1 MKQLVV
7 SALPEA
13 GGTIRL
19 DREQSH
25 YLARVRRV
33 AAGDRITCIDP
44 EGHFAEGCIVT
55 SVKDGTVELAVPA
68 PTAPHAPGVAY
79 APAETDGD
87 GVPGA
92 RPGWEQNRRLPGV
105 PPSAVSVALY
115 VALLKGKK
123 LDTVVR
129 QVTELGVD
137 RIVPVLTRHCVS
149 RPEGSDLEKKSRRW
163 QEIAREAT
171 QQSGRR
177 GLPVVET
184 PLPLEVVATRSAV
197 DPPESTLSLALHEDA
212 PETLTLGSLI
222 RMPPPAAIRVLV
234 GPEGGLAPGEINLL
248 SRSGWAVRRIP
259 VPVLRAET
267 AAVAAATL
275 VQSLR
280 SEYTAPSS

>member
-7 SALPEA
+7 PQLPES
-13 GGTIRL
+13 GGAIRL

-33 AAGDRITCIDP
+33 APGDRVTCIDAR
-44 EGHFAEGCIVT
+44 GRLAEGCIVT
-55 SVKDGTVELAVPA
+55 SIARGVVELS
-68 PTAPHAPGVAY
+68 
-79 APAETDGD
+79 
-87 GVPGA
+87 
-92 RPGWEQNRRLPGV
+92 V
-105 PPSAVSVALY
+105 PPEAVRLERTGMTTAESAGPAAGGGKEGASRSGGLSSPPVALY

-149 RPEGSDLEKKSRRW
+149 RPAGPDLEKKSRRW
-163 QEIAREAT
+163 QEIARAAT

-177 GLPVVET
+177 ELPVVEP
-184 PLPLEVVATRSAV
+184 PLPLEVAATRSSVA
-197 DPPESTLSLALHEDA
+197 DPQSALSLALHEDA
-212 PETLTLGSLI
+212 PEALTLGSLI
-222 RMPPPAAIRVLV
+222 RIPPPTAIRVLV
-234 GPEGGLAPGEINLL
+234 GPEGGLAPGEIDLL
-248 SRSGWAVRRIP
+248 VRSGWAVRRIP

-280 SEYTAPSS
+280 SEYTAPSSQTG